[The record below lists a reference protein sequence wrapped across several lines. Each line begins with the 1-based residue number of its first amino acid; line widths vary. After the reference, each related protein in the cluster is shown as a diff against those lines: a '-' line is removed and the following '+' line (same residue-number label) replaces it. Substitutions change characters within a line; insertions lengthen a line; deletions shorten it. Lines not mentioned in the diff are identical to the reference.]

1 MVKVKPKDSRGS
13 RCLKDMI
20 ISHELSPQ
28 SQPQTDD
35 KVLPQTQAA
44 AEPASDR
51 SHEQSPQSQPVT
63 AEFLPQTQAAAEPA
77 SDRSHEQSPQSQPVT
92 AEILPQTQATTPSE
106 VVQSESTVKVEEED
120 ELLMKTGAT
129 ETGLQPSQSSDRS
142 VSLSDAPESNE
153 LQMEPD
159 STRTEPHDVSHADR
173 PLSLSLAVD
182 AYLVH
187 GAEYI
192 DDVFKSLGI
201 KDASE
206 SGACGSGALDA
217 GLSGITAASH
227 SDACGSGALDAG
239 LCVGPE
245 EKREEGPDENAGG
258 DPYDIIH
265 IPFFHD

>member
-20 ISHELSPQ
+20 MPHELSPQ
-28 SQPQTDD
+28 SKPQTDD
-35 KVLPQTQAA
+35 
-44 AEPASDR
+44 
-51 SHEQSPQSQPVT
+51 
-63 AEFLPQTQAAAEPA
+63 
-77 SDRSHEQSPQSQPVT
+77 

-106 VVQSESTVKVEEED
+106 LVQSESTVKVEEED

-129 ETGLQPSQSSDRS
+129 ETGLQPSQSSDRL
-142 VSLSDAPESNE
+142 VSLSGAPESNE

-159 STRTEPHDVSHADR
+159 STRTEPHDVSHSDR
-173 PLSLSLAVD
+173 LLSLSLAAD

-201 KDASE
+201 KAASQ

-227 SDACGSGALDAG
+227 SGACGSGALDAG

-245 EKREEGPDENAGG
+245 EKREEGPDENAGE
-258 DPYDIIH
+258 DSYDIIH
-265 IPFFHD
+265 IPLFMIRPHTHILNYIYIAKLRCC

>member
-51 SHEQSPQSQPVT
+51 SHGQSPQSQLVT
-63 AEFLPQTQAAAEPA
+63 ADA
-77 SDRSHEQSPQSQPVT
+77 S
-92 AEILPQTQATTPSE
+92 
-106 VVQSESTVKVEEED
+106 
-120 ELLMKTGAT
+120 
-129 ETGLQPSQSSDRS
+129 
-142 VSLSDAPESNE
+142 
-153 LQMEPD
+153 
-159 STRTEPHDVSHADR
+159 
-173 PLSLSLAVD
+173 
-182 AYLVH
+182 LVH
-187 GAEYI
+187 VAEYI

-201 KDASE
+201 KDASQ

-245 EKREEGPDENAGG
+245 EKREEGPDENAGE

-265 IPFFHD
+265 IPFSRLDHAHIYTYIYC

>member
-20 ISHELSPQ
+20 MPHELSPQ
-28 SQPQTDD
+28 SKPQTDD
-35 KVLPQTQAA
+35 T
-44 AEPASDR
+44 
-51 SHEQSPQSQPVT
+51 
-63 AEFLPQTQAAAEPA
+63 
-77 SDRSHEQSPQSQPVT
+77 
-92 AEILPQTQATTPSE
+92 EILPQAQATTPSE
-106 VVQSESTVKVEEED
+106 LVQSESTVKVEEAD

-129 ETGLQPSQSSDRS
+129 ETGLQPSQSSDRL
-142 VSLSDAPESNE
+142 VSLSGAPESNE

-159 STRTEPHDVSHADR
+159 STRTEPHDVSHSDR
-173 PLSLSLAVD
+173 LLSLSLAAD

-201 KDASE
+201 KAASQ

-227 SDACGSGALDAG
+227 SGACGSGALDAG

-245 EKREEGPDENAGG
+245 EKREEGPDENAGENAG
-258 DPYDIIH
+258 EDPYDIIH
-265 IPFFHD
+265 IHFHD